1 MRTHHTPDYS
11 ETPENL
17 SHIELGIPPASSS
30 ENLLQVSNKALL
42 VGFLT
47 ILLVTFFWFFSQSEA
62 LRESFFAQV
71 TAISQSPLL
80 YQAILV
86 GLLAQLIDGA
96 LGMAY
101 GISATSFLVGIGA
114 SPAAASGAVHIS
126 EIFTTAF
133 SGVSHIKFGNVDKK
147 LFKSLVIPG
156 VLGGVLGATVLT
168 SIDGKLIKPFVTV
181 YLLIMGLLI
190 LSKAFAKKPAHT
202 QQVQH
207 VKTLAVSGGFLDA
220 VGGGG
225 WGPIV
230 TSTLIGRGNNPR
242 RTIGS
247 VNTAEFFVAL
257 ATGITFLF
265 LGTISHWVFIFGL
278 IIGGLFAAPFAA
290 YLTSRISTRHLMLIV
305 GLLITGLSIFN
316 TYQAVVSFAT
326 H

>member
-1 MRTHHTPDYS
+1 MRTHHTPDYP
-11 ETPENL
+11 ETTENL
-17 SHIELGIPPASSS
+17 EHIQLGIPPASSA
-30 ENLLQVSNKALL
+30 ENLLEISNKALL
-42 VGFLT
+42 GGLL
-47 ILLVTFFWFFSQSEA
+47 ILLLIVFAWFFSQSEA
-62 LRESFFAQV
+62 LRQSLFAQSL
-71 TAISQSPLL
+71 AIAQSPLL
-80 YQAILV
+80 YEAILV

-101 GISATSFLVGIGA
+101 GISATSFLVSIGA
-114 SPAAASGAVHIS
+114 SPAAASGAVHVS

-156 VLGGVLGATVLT
+156 VVGGVLGAYVLT
-168 SIDGKLIKPFVTV
+168 SIDGKLIKPFVTI

-190 LSKAFAKKPAHT
+190 LSKAFAKKPVQK

-247 VNTAEFFVAL
+247 VNTAEFFVAF
-257 ATGITFLF
+257 ATGVTFLF
-265 LGTISHWVFIFGL
+265 LGTISHWVFIVGL
-278 IIGGLFAAPFAA
+278 IVGGLFAAPFAA
-290 YLTSRISTRHLMLIV
+290 YLTSRFSTQNLMLSV
-305 GLLITGLSIFN
+305 GLLITAISIYN
-316 TYQAVVSFAT
+316 TYKALAY
-326 H
+326 

>member
-1 MRTHHTPDYS
+1 MRTHHTPDYP

-17 SHIELGIPPASSS
+17 AHIQLGIPPASSAES
-30 ENLLQVSNKALL
+30 LLEISNKALL
-42 VGFLT
+42 GG
-47 ILLVTFFWFFSQSEA
+47 LLVLLLIAFSWFFSQSEA
-62 LRESFFAQV
+62 LRQSLFLQSAEIA
-71 TAISQSPLL
+71 QSPLL

-101 GISATSFLVGIGA
+101 GVSATSFLVSIGA

-133 SGVSHIKFGNVDKK
+133 SGVSHIKFGNVDKA
-147 LFKSLVIPG
+147 LFKRLVIPG
-156 VLGGVLGATVLT
+156 VLGGILGAYVLT

-181 YLLIMGLLI
+181 YLLVMGLLI
-190 LSKAFAKKPAHT
+190 LSKAFAKKTAQKHD
-202 QQVQH
+202 VRH
-207 VKTLAVSGGFLDA
+207 IKTLAVSGGFLDA

-265 LGTISHWVFIFGL
+265 LGTITHWVFIAGL

-290 YLTSRISTRHLMLIV
+290 YLTSRFTTRNLMLTV
-305 GLLITGLSIFN
+305 GLLITGLSIYN
-316 TYQAVVSFAT
+316 TYQAVLSFST
-326 H
+326 K

>member
-1 MRTHHTPDYS
+1 MRTHHTPDYP
-11 ETPENL
+11 ETTENL
-17 SHIELGIPPASSS
+17 EHIQLGIPPASSA
-30 ENLLQVSNKALL
+30 ENLLEISNKALL
-42 VGFLT
+42 GGLL
-47 ILLVTFFWFFSQSEA
+47 ILLLIVFAWFFSQSEA
-62 LRESFFAQV
+62 LRQSLFAQSL
-71 TAISQSPLL
+71 AIAQSPLL
-80 YQAILV
+80 YEAILV

-101 GISATSFLVGIGA
+101 GISATSFLVSIGA
-114 SPAAASGAVHIS
+114 SPAAASGAVHVS

-156 VLGGVLGATVLT
+156 VVGGVLGAYVLT
-168 SIDGKLIKPFVTV
+168 SIDGKLIKPFVTM

-190 LSKAFAKKPAHT
+190 LSKAFAKKPVQK

-247 VNTAEFFVAL
+247 VNTAEFFVAF
-257 ATGITFLF
+257 ATGVTFLF
-265 LGTISHWVFIFGL
+265 LGTISHWVFIVGL
-278 IIGGLFAAPFAA
+278 IVGGLFAAPFAA
-290 YLTSRISTRHLMLIV
+290 YLTSRFSTQNLMLSV
-305 GLLITGLSIFN
+305 GLLITAISIYN
-316 TYQAVVSFAT
+316 TYKALAY
-326 H
+326 